1 MEGVTLNP
9 SAPAFTPPPSGSDSA
24 PDTLRLGSRGPPVET
39 LQKQLGTLGENLPAN
54 GQFGPRTQLAVQ
66 RFQRANNIV
75 PADGVVRSKTARA
88 LAQAVQAQQRG
99 GWAAGSKASAP
110 PASASPAR
118 DVQNLDASATR
129 SADSQ
134 FVRGSRGWEL
144 EKKRCQTGL
153 DPTETKELNQA
164 RSDPKQS
171 KAVPGVFARVG
182 KFINDEADGAQGWI
196 SKKVDQAEKGSQSWG
211 SVGHFGTSVV
221 GGLAKGLTE
230 MVTGTVGLA
239 GKGLELTDETYRK
252 EAGKD
257 LAAVVEHP
265 GQVLKGVAHGIAQ
278 AVKDNPGDALGQAV
292 SFLAPGAAAKLAGVG
307 KVAKAA
313 ELGETAVKEAGTL
326 AKGVSAERLAEVR
339 TLARDAELQAR
350 YTAPPPGARAALEA
364 DLSRIPATGPAG
376 VSNAL
381 EKFMASPL
389 LGPEQKE
396 RVLRAA
402 TFAKDFTER
411 TGKAAETA
419 GEMAAKGFQ
428 DSNRLHL
435 QDELSVMTDVAQ
447 QLKLSPRQAENAYL
461 ASIFSDVDKVP
472 GRASLI
478 THHEAGARAA
488 AVRLPELFP
497 NDPNRVAEIV
507 EIVKAHQISPPR
519 FFASQVMGEIMDTF
533 LKPAGTLTPD
543 ESKALAS
550 VRLKLADSLN
560 PEFAKAGGSGLTFGS
575 EERAL
580 LQKMGLGEEQTK
592 AWVGLQR
599 KIADP
604 LNPAHLNPARTGVAF
619 SDAERALLSRVGL
632 KEWAVPSSRE
642 SWAVIL
648 ADGKSNY
655 GKPPHKIYGNRGP
668 GTFFPDQ
675 TSEQALES
683 VLGPKGTGAD
693 AASVLPAELRPSFEA
708 SVDEARA
715 GVERARQKMD
725 GWLKSQGL
733 DPQNTVYWRNTPLL
747 PGASEADVA
756 LAKRVRGQF
765 EQFLRKEAGL

>member
-1 MEGVTLNP
+1 MEGITLTR
-9 SAPAFTPPPSGSDSA
+9 SASAVALPDAGGDSW
-24 PDTLRLGSRGPPVET
+24 PDGLRLGSRGPAVET
-39 LQKQLGTLGENLPAN
+39 LQKQLNALGENVPPN
-54 GQFGPRTQLAVQ
+54 GQFGPRTQMAVQ
-66 RFQRANNIV
+66 RFQRANHIV
-75 PADGVVRSKTARA
+75 PADGVVRSKTARV
-88 LAQAVQAQQRG
+88 LAQAVEAQQRG
-99 GWAAGSKASAP
+99 GWGARAGTSAP
-110 PASASPAR
+110 APQAGLAR
-118 DVQNLDASATR
+118 DAQNREASATR

-153 DPTETKELNQA
+153 DPLETKELNQA
-164 RSDPKQS
+164 RSDPEQS
-171 KAVPGVFARVG
+171 KTVPGLVARVG
-182 KFINDEADGAQGWI
+182 KFIDEESGGAQGWI
-196 SKKVDQAEKGSQSWG
+196 SKKVDQAEKGTERWG
-211 SVGHFGTSVV
+211 SVGHFGTSVL

-239 GKGLELTDETYRK
+239 GKGLELTDEGYRN
-252 EAGKD
+252 EVGKD
-257 LAAVVEHP
+257 LAAVAEHP
-265 GQVLKGVAHGIAQ
+265 GQVLKGAAHGIAQ
-278 AVKDNPGDALGQAV
+278 AVKDNPGDALGQAL
-292 SFLAPGAAAKLAGVG
+292 SFLAPGAATKLAAAGKLA
-307 KVAKAA
+307 KVA
-313 ELGETAVKEAGTL
+313 EVGEL
-326 AKGVSAERLAEVR
+326 AKGVSVERLAEVR

-350 YTAPPPGARAALEA
+350 YAAPPPGARAALEA
-364 DLSRIPATGPAG
+364 DLKRLPATGPSG
-376 VSNAL
+376 VSNAF

-419 GEMAAKGFQ
+419 GDMAAKGFQ

-447 QLKLSPRQAENAYL
+447 QLELSPRQAENAYL

-472 GRASLI
+472 GRPSLI

-488 AVRLPELFP
+488 ALRLPELFP
-497 NDPNRVAEIV
+497 NDSNRVAEIV

-519 FFASQVMGEIMDTF
+519 FFASQVMGEIVETF
-533 LKPAGTLTPD
+533 LKPAGTLTTD
-543 ESKALAS
+543 ESRALAS
-550 VRLKLADSLN
+550 VKLKLADSLN
-560 PEFAKAGGSGLTFGS
+560 PEFAKTGGAGIAFGA

-580 LQKMGLGEEQTK
+580 LQKIGLGEEQTK
-592 AWVGLQR
+592 ALAGLQR

-619 SDAERALLSRVGL
+619 SDSERALLSRVGL

-668 GTFFPDQ
+668 GTWFPDQ
-675 TSEQALES
+675 TSEEALDS
-683 VLGPKGTGAD
+683 VLGPRGTGAD
-693 AASVLPAELRPSFEA
+693 AASVLPAELRSSFEV
-708 SVDEARA
+708 SVDQARA

-725 GWLKSQGL
+725 GWLKGQGL
-733 DPQNTVYWRNTPLL
+733 DPQNTVYWRNTRLL

-765 EQFLRKEAGL
+765 EQFLRQEAGL